1 MLRTVLFTSITTL
14 LLTFGSYTPV
24 GAIPICP
31 SGTMAD
37 YIGFG
42 ATGCQF
48 DSLTFSNFSYS
59 GIAVLGAPFFVT
71 VAPPPSEVPVH
82 PRSDPASLGSGGAGL
97 TFFSPG
103 FFWGNVGL
111 AFDVAGP
118 GIIRDELSADLITLP
133 FVAMPF
139 LSVQVVPGGDASFSF
154 PVSCLNNPPFDPEF
168 CLAASSPKAISLPP
182 GTLFQQISIHGES
195 GVQSIQTDFA
205 TPEPTTLLL
214 FGTSAAAGFGLTW
227 WRKRGRK

>member
-1 MLRTVLFTSITTL
+1 MPRVLPLVLTLVL
-14 LLTFGSYTPV
+14 LLMAAPAS
-24 GAIPICP
+24 AIPICP
-31 SGTMAD
+31 AGSMAD

-48 DSLTFSNFSYS
+48 NSLTFSNFSYS
-59 GIAVLGAPFFVT
+59 GIAVDTGLGGFVSS
-71 VAPPPSEVPVH
+71 VPPPSAVPVH

-118 GIIRDELSADLITLP
+118 GIVRDELSADLITLP

-139 LSVQVVPGGDASFSF
+139 LSVQVIPGGGASFSF
-154 PVSCLNNPPFDPEF
+154 PVSCLNNPPFDPDF
-168 CLAASSPKAISLPP
+168 CLAVNSPTAISPP
-182 GTLFQQISIHGES
+182 AGTLFQHIDIHGES
-195 GVQSIQTDFA
+195 GVQIVQTDFV
-205 TPEPTTLLL
+205 TPEPATLLL
-214 FGTSAAAGFGLTW
+214 VGTGAAGVGLVRW
-227 WRKRGRK
+227 LKRRR